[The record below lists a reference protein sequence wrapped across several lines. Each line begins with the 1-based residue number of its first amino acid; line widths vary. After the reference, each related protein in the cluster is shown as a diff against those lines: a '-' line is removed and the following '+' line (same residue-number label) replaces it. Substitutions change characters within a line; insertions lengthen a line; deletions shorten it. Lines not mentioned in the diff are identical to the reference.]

1 MLAEV
6 HDAMTIQQLLS
17 EYVMLWV
24 PFVVIVGLFCLWIGI
39 VAYWVGKSLDDI
51 AQAYRGEKTIK

>member
-1 MLAEV
+1 
-6 HDAMTIQQLLS
+6 MTIQQLLS